1 MAYLYRNIEL
11 KRGGGLIIYVHHG
24 LIICMFI
31 VPGKCILGVQKCA
44 YTRVGRSYKQSI
56 FVYANYQELMS
67 AAKRREGAFNCA
79 YRAVTASSKVIR
91 HSMSIL
97 GLSVCCHT

>member
-1 MAYLYRNIEL
+1 MY
-11 KRGGGLIIYVHHG
+11 H
-24 LIICMFI
+24 
-31 VPGKCILGVQKCA
+31 
-44 YTRVGRSYKQSI
+44 
-56 FVYANYQELMS
+56 QELMS

-97 GLSVCCHT
+97 GLSAGYVIRRVAHTIEVLTIYGHSTASTLDDAVTT